1 MMDTKTAAALGIF
14 DGVHLGHRAVLA
26 AAAEQKKNG
35 LSPNVFT
42 FAPKTAAIKGAS
54 GFIYSDSE
62 KKFILESECGME
74 GVFTAEFSELCGLDG
89 RTFVSDILVDRLNAG
104 FVSCGRNFRFGKD
117 ASCGVDE
124 LVRFGKEYGFEV
136 CAVDDVACNGQ
147 IVSSTAIRELLLE
160 GNVEKAAELLGE
172 PYMLF
177 SEVVHGAALG
187 RTIGFPTANQIFAEG
202 QLVPK
207 YGVYK
212 SVTSVD
218 GRNFRS
224 MTNIGTKP
232 TVNSD
237 GRPLSETYIDGF
249 SGDIYGRKIQVK
261 LIEYIRPEMKF
272 ASVSELEKQIA
283 QDVRTAVKR

>member
-1 MMDTKTAAALGIF
+1 MMDTKTAVALGIF

-42 FAPKTAAIKGAS
+42 FSPKTAALKGAS

-62 KKFILESECGME
+62 KKLILENECGMD
-74 GVFTAEFSELCGLDG
+74 GSFTADFSEICDLDG
-89 RTFVSDILVDRLNAG
+89 ETFVSDILVDNINAG
-104 FVSCGRNFRFGKD
+104 FVCCGRNFRFGKD
-117 ASCGVDE
+117 ASCGVEE
-124 LVRFGKEYGFEV
+124 LIAFGKEYGFEV
-136 CAVDDVACNGQ
+136 CTVDEVVYKGQ
-147 IVSSTAIRELLLE
+147 VVSSTAIRELLLE
-160 GNVEKAAELLGE
+160 GNVKKAAKLLGE

-177 SEVVHGAALG
+177 SKVVHGAAIGQTL
-187 RTIGFPTANQIFAEG
+187 GFPTANQVFAEG

-212 SVTSVD
+212 SVTSIG
-218 GRNFRS
+218 GRLFRS

-232 TVNSD
+232 TVNDD
-237 GRPLSETYIDGF
+237 GKPLAETYIDGF

-261 LIEYIRPEMKF
+261 LIEFIRPEMKF
-272 ASVSELEKQIA
+272 ASVSELKKQISR
-283 QDVRTAVKR
+283 DVRTAVKR